1 MVIHAMET
9 AAHLGIAIRDMVAIV
24 GKLLAGCEARCF
36 ADDFVALD
44 DQAAAI
50 GMDHDPFAAEQPDG
64 AIRFVFDRDEINK
77 RMRFVGRQAGAA
89 VVINQL
95 VEQCGEAGQFYGFAR
110 QGKKRTQFPAGCN
123 LLEHPTFNNER
134 PTSKYKPWIEIG
146 CWMLNVG
153 SWACKADSACA
164 CPGRRAQ
171 TRFMEKLALL
181 SVSDKRGLADFAA
194 ALVKKHGYRLLS
206 TGGTAKLLAERGL
219 PVTEVSQHTGS
230 PEIMEGRVKTL
241 HPKIH
246 GGLLARRDK
255 PEHLA
260 QAAEHGIALI
270 DLVVVNLYLF
280 EQTVAKPGVPFEEAI
295 ENIDI
300 GGPAMVR
307 SAAKNHESVT
317 VVCDPADYDAVLAS
331 LDQPAGLAA
340 LRRRLALKVFQ
351 RTAGYDAAIS
361 NYLATQAEAP
371 DLAALAGFPE
381 KLTLSWTKAQALRY
395 GENPHQQAALYGT
408 FHEHYQQLQGKELS
422 YNNILDITS
431 ATYLI
436 GEFERPTVAI
446 LKHTNP
452 CGVASAD
459 SLGAAWELAYATD
472 KQAPFGGI
480 IIVNQTLDGALAK
493 TIAEIFTEVIIA
505 PRFSEEALQVF
516 GKKRNLRLMVARQGI
531 GADSLQEIRSVVGGV
546 LVQDR
551 DRTLGS
557 VNEFKVVTKRQP
569 APEEWAGLLFGWK
582 ICKHVKS
589 NAIVYARGERTLG
602 VGAGQMARV
611 DSSRI
616 AVWKAKEAGLDLHGS
631 IVASEALFP
640 FADGLIAA
648 AEAGATAAI
657 QPGGSVRDD
666 EVIKAADERGMTM
679 VFTGIRHFKH

>member
-1 MVIHAMET
+1 
-9 AAHLGIAIRDMVAIV
+9 
-24 GKLLAGCEARCF
+24 
-36 ADDFVALD
+36 
-44 DQAAAI
+44 
-50 GMDHDPFAAEQPDG
+50 
-64 AIRFVFDRDEINK
+64 
-77 RMRFVGRQAGAA
+77 
-89 VVINQL
+89 
-95 VEQCGEAGQFYGFAR
+95 
-110 QGKKRTQFPAGCN
+110 
-123 LLEHPTFNNER
+123 
-134 PTSKYKPWIEIG
+134 
-146 CWMLNVG
+146 
-153 SWACKADSACA
+153 
-164 CPGRRAQ
+164 
-171 TRFMEKLALL
+171 MEKLALL
-181 SVSDKRGLADFAA
+181 SVSDKHGLVDFAT

-270 DLVVVNLYLF
+270 DLVVVNLYPF
-280 EQTVAKPGVPFEEAI
+280 EQTVAKPGVHFEEAI

-300 GGPAMVR
+300 GGPSMLR
-307 SAAKNHESVT
+307 SVAKNHESVT
-317 VVCDPADYDAVLAS
+317 VVCDPADYDAVLTA

-340 LRRRLALKVFQ
+340 LRRKLALKVFQ
-351 RTAGYDAAIS
+351 RTSGYDAAIAS
-361 NYLATQAEAP
+361 YLAAQADAP

-459 SLGAAWELAYATD
+459 SLGAAWEQAYATD

-505 PRFSEEALQVF
+505 PRFSDEALQVF
-516 GKKRNLRLMVARQGI
+516 GKKKNLRLMVARQGI

-551 DRTLGS
+551 DRTLGN

-569 APEEWAGLLFGWK
+569 TPEEWAGLLFAWK
-582 ICKHVKS
+582 
-589 NAIVYARGERTLG
+589 
-602 VGAGQMARV
+602 
-611 DSSRI
+611 
-616 AVWKAKEAGLDLHGS
+616 
-631 IVASEALFP
+631 
-640 FADGLIAA
+640 
-648 AEAGATAAI
+648 
-657 QPGGSVRDD
+657 
-666 EVIKAADERGMTM
+666 
-679 VFTGIRHFKH
+679 